1 METGAPVRFRIALHR
16 LMGGY
21 YARVIELPGCTSRGA
36 TEIEAVENARAA
48 IGVHLWVARALADDP
63 AEVELEIFASPS
75 RPQLR
80 LG

>member
-1 METGAPVRFRIALHR
+1 
-16 LMGGY
+16 MGGY

-80 LG
+80 RG